1 VRYVAAIIALS
12 AFCLLAFSKT
22 QQDTLKVDVN
32 LVNVFVTVK
41 DAAGNFVPDLHR
53 DDFRVYDDNELQKID
68 VFETQEQVGS
78 AIGVLMDTSGSMVD
92 ILPFMRTG
100 ISDFSRTMRKSDEF
114 FVVAF
119 GTTARLVHRSS
130 QSQRHLDDSLKGMR
144 AYGTSA
150 MYDGLVYAIDKV
162 DTSDLPRKAV
172 IVFTDGNDNGSKA
185 DYTNVVHEAQQSG
198 SLLYFV
204 AIGSRVLI
212 DTRTIE
218 SLSDLTAGRTFYV
231 AKGDAI
237 APVLDQIRTDL
248 AHQYYL
254 GYYISRRPGTHHI
267 RVEIPGRDLRI
278 RAKTGYVSE

>member
-12 AFCLLAFSKT
+12 AFCLLAFSWP

-41 DAAGNFVPDLHR
+41 DAAGNFVTDLQR
-53 DDFRVYDDNELQKID
+53 DDFHVYDDNELQKID

-78 AIGVLMDTSGSMVD
+78 AIGILMDTSGSMVD
-92 ILPFMRTG
+92 ILPFMKTG
-100 ISDFSRTMRKSDEF
+100 IGEFSRTMRKSDDF

-119 GTTARLVHRSS
+119 GTTARLVHRAS
-130 QSQRHLDDSLKGMR
+130 QSQRHLEDSLKAMR

-162 DTSDLPRKAV
+162 DTSELPRKAV
-172 IVFTDGNDNGSKA
+172 IVFTDGNDNGSKT
-185 DYTNVVHEAQQSG
+185 DYTHVVQETQQSG

-212 DTRTIE
+212 DTHTIE
-218 SLSDLTAGRTFYV
+218 SLSDLSAGRTFYV

-237 APVLDQIRTDL
+237 SPVLEQIRTDL

-254 GYYISRRPGTHHI
+254 GYYISRRPGSHHI

>member
-1 VRYVAAIIALS
+1 MPFFIVAS
-12 AFCLLAFSKT
+12 AFWLLASPVP
-22 QQDTLKVDVN
+22 QQGTLKVDVN

-41 DAAGNFVPDLHR
+41 DSAGNFVTGLSR
-53 DDFRVYDDNELQKID
+53 DDFRVYDDDELQKID

-78 AIGVLMDTSGSMVD
+78 ALGILMDTSGSMVD
-92 ILPFMRTG
+92 ILPFMKTG
-100 ISDFSRTMRKSDEF
+100 IADFARTMRKTDEF

-119 GTTARLVHRSS
+119 GTSARLVHRSS
-130 QSQRHLDDSLKGMR
+130 QPQRHLEDALKAMKPF
-144 AYGTSA
+144 GTSA

-172 IVFTDGNDNGSKA
+172 IVFTDGNDNGSKS

-204 AIGSRVLI
+204 AIGSKVLI

-218 SLSDLTAGRTFYV
+218 SLSDLSAGRTFYI
-231 AKGDAI
+231 AKGEALP
-237 APVLDQIRTDL
+237 PVLEQIRMDL

-267 RVEIPGRDLRI
+267 RVEIPGRDVRI
-278 RAKTGYVSE
+278 RAKTGYISE

>member
-1 VRYVAAIIALS
+1 
-12 AFCLLAFSKT
+12 
-22 QQDTLKVDVN
+22 
-32 LVNVFVTVK
+32 
-41 DAAGNFVPDLHR
+41 
-53 DDFRVYDDNELQKID
+53 LQKID

-78 AIGVLMDTSGSMVD
+78 AIGILMDTSGSMVD
-92 ILPFMRTG
+92 ILPFMKTG
-100 ISDFSRTMRKSDEF
+100 ISDFSRTMRKSDDF

-119 GTTARLVHRSS
+119 GITARLVHRSS
-130 QSQRHLDDSLKGMR
+130 QSQRHLEDTLRGMR
-144 AYGTSA
+144 AFGTSA

-172 IVFTDGNDNGSKA
+172 IVFTDGNDNGSKS
-185 DYTNVVHEAQQSG
+185 DYTRVVQEAQQSG

-218 SLSDLTAGRTFYV
+218 SLSDLSAGRTFYV
-231 AKGDAI
+231 AKGEALS
-237 APVLDQIRTDL
+237 PVLDQIRTDL

-254 GYYISRRPGTHHI
+254 GYYISRTPGTHHI
-267 RVEIPGRDLRI
+267 RVEIPGRELRI